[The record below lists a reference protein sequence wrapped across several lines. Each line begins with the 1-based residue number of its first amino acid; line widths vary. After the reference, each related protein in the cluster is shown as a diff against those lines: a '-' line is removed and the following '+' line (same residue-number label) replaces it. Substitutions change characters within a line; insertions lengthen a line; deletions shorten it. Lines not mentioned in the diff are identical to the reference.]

1 MAHTPGTA
9 VIPGGESSD
18 GSRRSRNDRP
28 DRTERH
34 DRPERYDRPDRHDR
48 FSRDRGRNGSR
59 IVLDEISKRIIEQLQ
74 QDGRRSYAAIGK
86 VVGLSEA
93 AVRQRVQRLVDG
105 GVMQI
110 VAVTDPMTLGFHRQT
125 MIGIKCE
132 GDLERVADHL
142 AGMDE
147 IDYVVITSGSFDL
160 LVEVVCEDD
169 DQLLEILSRVRMAP
183 TVTSTETF
191 VYLKLRKQTY
201 SWGTR

>member
-9 VIPGGESSD
+9 IIPGGETSD
-18 GSRRSRNDRP
+18 GSRRSRGERQDRL
-28 DRTERH
+28 D
-34 DRPERYDRPDRHDR
+34 RYDRYDR
-48 FSRDRGRNGSR
+48 FDRPSRGRGGSR

-86 VVGLSEA
+86 AVGLSEA
-93 AVRQRVQRLVDG
+93 AVRQRVQRLTDA

-110 VAVTDPMTLGFHRQT
+110 VAVTDPMMLGFHRQT

>member
-1 MAHTPGTA
+1 MSTPHGTSNPSGEAAQRHLQASAH
-9 VIPGGESSD
+9 
-18 GSRRSRNDRP
+18 
-28 DRTERH
+28 RH
-34 DRPERYDRPDRHDR
+34 LWLHFTRM
-48 FSRDRGRNGSR
+48 S
-59 IVLDEISKRIIEQLQ
+59 
-74 QDGRRSYAAIGK
+74 SYAEGDMPVIVRGSGQYVYDNRGK
-86 VVGLSEA
+86 RYLDGLSEA
-93 AVRQRVQRLVDG
+93 AVRQRVQRLTDN

-110 VAVTDPMTLGFHRQT
+110 VAVTDPMMLGFHRQT

-147 IDYVVITSGSFDL
+147 IDYVVITSGSFDV

-169 DQLLEILSRVRMAP
+169 DHLLEILTRVRGVPSVA
-183 TVTSTETF
+183 STETF